1 MDAKELVLKELRVL
15 GEQDVDATANT
26 FADDVHLLDV
36 GLQASVNGQEELR
49 ASLEALYESIPD
61 LSTTPGRII
70 GEGNLVA
77 MEYEMTGHHRG
88 EMFGVEPT
96 GKRISWS
103 GFAMFEVDV
112 DAQKIQS
119 ETYYYDVESLRAQL
133 TTAVAA

>member
-1 MDAKELVLKELRVL
+1 MPRR
-15 GEQDVDATANT
+15 TCSPT
-26 FADDVHLLDV
+26 TVHLLDV

-49 ASLEALYESIPD
+49 ASLEALLRVD
-61 LSTTPGRII
+61 PGSEHHSRVRII

-77 MEYEMTGHHRG
+77 MEYELTGHHRG

-112 DAQKIQS
+112 TRRRS
-119 ETYYYDVESLRAQL
+119 SRRP
-133 TTAVAA
+133 TTTTSSR